1 MIIKDIRIKNFRSYY
16 GETLFS
22 LSEGLTLIIGGNG
35 DGKTTFFEAL
45 EWLFNT
51 STEDKKE
58 NNISAM
64 RKSELEIGE
73 SDELSVSITFEHEGE
88 KELEK
93 SFKFERVNENFVRTK
108 DFKFIGYENEGS
120 ERLSVKGVQLLE
132 RCFDSF
138 IRKYCLFKGESQ
150 LNVFGN
156 DDAALKT
163 LVETFSGIKQ
173 FEGLVDLT
181 EVFEQKSL
189 NAINK
194 ELQNDQKVS
203 KKAKELDSKL
213 TLLTR
218 EIIECKKDIA
228 TQETAINDYSTK
240 LENLERFQDTSE
252 SYQTIKERI
261 KVLNEKQAKLRG
273 MTSWDYN
280 AHLLDDYWIMRS
292 FPKILEEYQKKA
304 SALSREKRKLE
315 KQETEQNAKEEGKR
329 EAIEQI
335 QKLANGAVPLPWN
348 LPDKETMQ
356 EMIDEE
362 VCKVCGREA
371 QKGTPAYEFMM
382 NKLNEY
388 LHHIDIEASAKA
400 NPASKKKPLFPNSY
414 IDELHTKQIQMSG
427 SIEQEISN
435 IATEIKDR
443 LTFINDRKRDLEKVN
458 KDIQDAEDEKNR
470 LLIQSPGITEDLLDK
485 NFKDLK
491 GFLETKSRAER
502 RVVELKSKL
511 DGLEKTKGDIQ
522 SEFNTLEPSNKMT
535 KVYQN
540 VHTAL
545 EYIMKAFV
553 NAKENNITTFLA
565 MLEEQANSYLKL
577 LNENDFYGIVRIKK
591 TVNSS
596 ARIELH
602 SENGDVINDPG
613 GAQRTTMY
621 MSVLFAISKITT
633 LKREQDYP
641 LIFDAPTS
649 SFEISKED
657 VFYNVIDKIDKQC
670 IIVTKDLLLPDETTG
685 QKRLNNE
692 KIDQLTCSVYRISK
706 SPGYNP
712 LDLSTIK
719 TETEKIK

>member
-1 MIIKDIRIKNFRSYY
+1 MILKDIRIKNFRSYY
-16 GETLFS
+16 GETIFT

-51 STEDKKE
+51 TAEDKKE
-58 NNISAM
+58 SNISAM

-73 SDELSVSITFEHEGE
+73 SDEVSVSITFEHEGE

-93 SFKFERVNENFVRTK
+93 SYTFERVSADFIRTK
-108 DFKFIGYENEGS
+108 DFKFFGYENDGS
-120 ERLSVKGVQLLE
+120 ERLFVKGANLLE
-132 RCFDSF
+132 RSFDSF
-138 IRKYCLFKGESQ
+138 IRKYCLFKGESE
-150 LNVFGN
+150 LNVFDN
-156 DDAALKT
+156 ETALKK
-163 LVETFSGIKQ
+163 LVDTFSGIKQ
-173 FEGLVDLT
+173 FEDLVTLT
-181 EVFEQKSL
+181 EGFEQKSL
-189 NAINK
+189 NAVNK
-194 ELQNDQKVS
+194 EMQNDHRVS
-203 KKAKELDSKL
+203 RRARELDSQL
-213 TLLTR
+213 SLLNR
-218 EIIECKKDIA
+218 DIFDCKKDIS
-228 TQETAINDYSTK
+228 TQETAINDYSIK
-240 LENLERFQDTSE
+240 LENLERYQDTSE
-252 SYQTIKERI
+252 LYQTIKDRI
-261 KVLNEKQAKLRG
+261 KTLSEKQYKLKG
-273 MTSWDYN
+273 SISCDYN
-280 AHLLDDYWIMRS
+280 ANLLDESWILCP
-292 FPKILEEYQKKA
+292 FPKILNEYQKKA

-315 KQETEQNAKEEGKR
+315 QQETERNAKEEGKR

-371 QKGTPAYEFMM
+371 HEGTAEYKFME

-388 LHHIDIEASAKA
+388 LCHIELEATTKEISA
-400 NPASKKKPLFPNSY
+400 SGKKTLFPNSY

-443 LTFINDRKRDLEKVN
+443 LTFINDRKIDLEKII

-491 GFLETKSRAER
+491 GFLETKSRAEK
-502 RVVELKSKL
+502 RVTVLKLKL
-511 DGLEKTKGDIQ
+511 DGLVRGKDEIQ
-522 SEFNTLEPSNKMT
+522 AEFNALEPTNTMT
-535 KVYQN
+535 KVYQR
-540 VHTAL
+540 VHTAM
-545 EYIMKAFV
+545 ECIMKAFD
-553 NAKENNITTFLA
+553 NAKETNVSTFLA
-565 MLEEQANSYLKL
+565 MLEEQANSYLRL
-577 LNENDFYGIVRIKK
+577 LNENDFYGIVRIRR
-591 TVNSS
+591 TVDGS
-596 ARIELH
+596 ARIELY
-602 SENGDVINDPG
+602 SENGYLINDPG

-649 SFEISKED
+649 SFEVYKED

-670 IIVTKDLLLPDETTG
+670 IIVTKDLLLPDEATG
-685 QKRLNNE
+685 QKKLNID
-692 KIDQLTCSVYRISK
+692 KIQQLTCSVYRISK
-706 SPGYNP
+706 APGYNP

-719 TETEKIK
+719 TETRKIK

>member
-1 MIIKDIRIKNFRSYY
+1 MILKDIRIKNFRSYY
-16 GETLFS
+16 GETVFS

-51 STEDKKE
+51 AAEDKKE
-58 NNISAM
+58 SNISAM

-73 SDELSVSITFEHEGE
+73 SDEVSVSITFEHEGE

-93 SFKFERVNENFVRTK
+93 SYTFERVSADNIRTK
-108 DFKFIGYENEGS
+108 DFKFIGYEDEGS
-120 ERLSVKGVQLLE
+120 ERLSVKGANLLE

-138 IRKYCLFKGESQ
+138 IRKYCLFKGESE
-150 LNVFGN
+150 LNVFNN
-156 DDAALKT
+156 DTALKT
-163 LVETFSGIKQ
+163 LVDTFSGIKQ
-173 FEGLVDLT
+173 FEDLVALT
-181 EVFEQKSL
+181 EGFEQKSL
-189 NAINK
+189 NAVNK
-194 ELQNDQKVS
+194 EMQNDQKVS
-203 KKAKELDSKL
+203 KKAKDLDYRL
-213 TLLTR
+213 TLLNR
-218 EIIECKKDIA
+218 DISDCKKDIA
-228 TQETAINDYSTK
+228 TQETAISDYSIK
-240 LENLERFQDTSE
+240 LENLERYQDTSE
-252 SYQTIKERI
+252 AYQTIKERI
-261 KVLNEKQAKLRG
+261 KTLSDKQSKLKG
-273 MTSWDYN
+273 QIYCDYN
-280 AHLLDDYWIMRS
+280 TNLLDESWILRS
-292 FPKILEEYQKKA
+292 FPKILNEYQKKS

-315 KQETEQNAKEEGKR
+315 KQETERTAKEEGKR
-329 EAIEQI
+329 EVIEQI

-371 QKGTPAYEFMM
+371 KKGTDAYEFME

-388 LHHIDIEASAKA
+388 LRHIEFEAS
-400 NPASKKKPLFPNSY
+400 SKNILATEKKVLFPNSY

-435 IATEIKDR
+435 ISTEINDR
-443 LTFINDRKRDLEKVN
+443 LSFINDRKRDLEKIN
-458 KDIQDAEDEKNR
+458 KEVQDAEDEKNR
-470 LLIQSPGITEDLLDK
+470 LLIQSPGISEDLLDK
-485 NFKDLK
+485 NFKDIK
-491 GFLETKSRAER
+491 GFIETKSRAEK
-502 RVVELKSKL
+502 RVIELKLKL
-511 DGLEKTKGDIQ
+511 EGLVREKDEIQ
-522 SEFNTLEPSNKMT
+522 AEFNALEPTNTMT
-535 KVYQN
+535 KVYQR

-545 EYIMKAFV
+545 ERIMKAFE
-553 NAKENNITTFLA
+553 NAKETNVTTFLA

-577 LNENDFYGIVRIKK
+577 LNENDFYGIVRIRR
-591 TVNSS
+591 TVDGS
-596 ARIELH
+596 ARIELY
-602 SENGDVINDPG
+602 SENGYHISDPG

-649 SFEISKED
+649 SFEVYKED

-670 IIVTKDLLLPDETTG
+670 IIVTKDLLLSDEVTG
-685 QKRLNNE
+685 QKKLNND
-692 KIDQLTCSVYRISK
+692 KIQQLTCSVYRINK
-706 SPGYNP
+706 APNYNP

>member
-1 MIIKDIRIKNFRSYY
+1 MILKDIRIKNFRSYY
-16 GETLFS
+16 GETKFT

-51 STEDKKE
+51 STENKKE
-58 NNISAM
+58 SNISAM
-64 RKSELEIGE
+64 RKAELEIGE
-73 SDELSVSITFEHEGE
+73 SDEVSVSITFEHEGE

-93 SFKFERVNENFVRTK
+93 SFTFERVSADNVRSK

-120 ERLSVKGVQLLE
+120 ERLSVKGVNLLE

-138 IRKYCLFKGESQ
+138 IRKYCLFKGESE
-150 LNVFGN
+150 LNVFNN
-156 DDAALKT
+156 DTALKT
-163 LVETFSGIKQ
+163 LVDTFSGIKQ
-173 FEGLVDLT
+173 FEDLVTLT
-181 EVFEQKSL
+181 ESFEQKSL
-189 NAINK
+189 NAVNK
-194 ELQNDQKVS
+194 EMQSDQKVS
-203 KKAKELDSKL
+203 RKAKELDTKL
-213 TLLTR
+213 
-218 EIIECKKDIA
+218 IELNGSISDCKKDIA
-228 TQETAINDYSTK
+228 TQETAINDYSIK
-240 LENLERFQDTSE
+240 LENLERYQDTSE
-252 SYQTIKERI
+252 LYQDIKDRI
-261 KVLNEKQAKLRG
+261 KKLSEKQAKLRG
-273 MTSWDYN
+273 MIFCDYN
-280 AHLLDDYWIMRS
+280 ASLLDESWILRS
-292 FPKILEEYQKKA
+292 FPKILDEYQKK
-304 SALSREKRKLE
+304 SSSLSREKRRLE
-315 KQETEQNAKEEGKR
+315 KQETERKAKEDGKR

-356 EMIDEE
+356 EMIDEQ

-371 QKGTPAYEFMM
+371 EKGTEAYDFMV
-382 NKLNEY
+382 NKLNDY
-388 LHHIDIEASAKA
+388 LRHIEIEAT
-400 NPASKKKPLFPNSY
+400 SKENIISEKKILFPNSY

-443 LTFINDRKRDLEKVN
+443 LAFINDRKRDLEKIN

-470 LLIQSPGITEDLLDK
+470 LLIQSPGISEDLLDK

-491 GFLETKSRAER
+491 GFLETKSRAEK
-502 RVVELKSKL
+502 RVVELKLRL
-511 DGLEKTKGDIQ
+511 DVLLKDKDEVQ
-522 SEFNTLEPSNKMT
+522 AEFNTLEPTNTMT
-535 KVYQN
+535 KVYQR

-545 EYIMKAFV
+545 ERIMKAFE
-553 NAKENNITTFLA
+553 NAKENNITTFLS
-565 MLEEQANSYLKL
+565 MLEEQANSYLKQ
-577 LNENDFYGIVRIKK
+577 LNENDFYGIVRIRR
-591 TVNSS
+591 TVDGS

-602 SENGDVINDPG
+602 SENGDLISDPG

-649 SFEISKED
+649 SFEVSKED

-670 IIVTKDLLLPDETTG
+670 IIVTKDLLLSDEATG
-685 QKRLNNE
+685 QKKLNDD
-692 KIDQLTCSVYRISK
+692 KIQQLTCSVYRITKAS
-706 SPGYNP
+706 GYNP

>member
-1 MIIKDIRIKNFRSYY
+1 MIIKEIRIKNFRSYY
-16 GETLFS
+16 GETTFS
-22 LSEGLTLIIGGNG
+22 LSKGLTLIIGGNG

-51 STEDKKE
+51 SAEDKKE
-58 NNISAM
+58 SSISAM

-73 SDELSVSITFEHEGE
+73 IDEVSVSITFEHEGD

-93 SFKFERVNENFVRTK
+93 SFKFEKVSQDYVRTK
-108 DFKFIGYENEGS
+108 DFRFIGYENEGS
-120 ERLSVKGVQLLE
+120 ERLSIKGAILLE
-132 RCFDSF
+132 RTFDSF
-138 IRKYCLFKGESQ
+138 IRKYCLFKGESE
-150 LNVFGN
+150 LNVFNN
-156 DDAALKT
+156 DTALKT

-173 FEGLVDLT
+173 FEGLVSLV
-181 EVFEQKSL
+181 EGFEQKSL
-189 NAINK
+189 NAVNK

-213 TLLTR
+213 SLLSK
-218 EIIECKKDIA
+218 EIFDCKKDIVN
-228 TQETAINDYSTK
+228 QESAINEYSTK
-240 LENLERFQDTSE
+240 LENLERYQDTSE
-252 SYQTIKERI
+252 MYQTIKERI
-261 KVLNEKQAKLRG
+261 KVLSDKQARFKG
-273 MTSWDYN
+273 MVSVDYN

-292 FPKILEEYQKKA
+292 FPKVLEEFQKKT
-304 SALSREKRKLE
+304 SLLSREKRKLE
-315 KQETEQNAKEEGKR
+315 KQETERNAKEEGKR

-371 QKGTPAYEFMM
+371 KAGTSAYDFMV

-388 LHHIDIEASAKA
+388 MRHIEFE
-400 NPASKKKPLFPNSY
+400 SKNSEKDAIPKKPLFTNSF
-414 IDELHTKQIQMSG
+414 IDELHTKQIQLSG
-427 SIEQEISN
+427 PTEREINN
-435 IATEIKDR
+435 IATEINDR
-443 LTFINDRKRDLEKVN
+443 LILISDRKRDLEKIN
-458 KDIQDAEDEKNR
+458 KDLQDAEDEKSR

-502 RVVELKSKL
+502 RVMELKMRL
-511 DGLEKTKGDIQ
+511 EALEKEKRDIQ
-522 SEFNTLEPSNKMT
+522 SEFSSLEPSNKMT
-535 KVYQN
+535 IVYQK
-540 VHTAL
+540 VHTAF
-545 EYIMKAFV
+545 ENIMRAFV
-553 NAKENNITTFLA
+553 NAKENNVNKFLM
-565 MLEEQANSYLKL
+565 MLEEQANSYFSR
-577 LNENDFYGIVRIKK
+577 LNEDDFYGIVRLKK
-591 TVNSS
+591 TVNGS

-602 SENGDVINDPG
+602 SENGDVISDPG
-613 GAQRTTMY
+613 GAQKTTMY

-649 SFEISKED
+649 SFEVSKED

-670 IIVTKDLLLPDETTG
+670 IIVTKDLLLSDEITG
-685 QKRLNNE
+685 QKKLNND

-706 SPGYNP
+706 FPGYNP
-712 LDLSTIK
+712 IDLSTIK
-719 TETEKIK
+719 TVTNKIK

>member
-1 MIIKDIRIKNFRSYY
+1 MILKDIRIKNFRSYY
-16 GETLFS
+16 GETIFS

-51 STEDKKE
+51 TTEDKKE
-58 NNISAM
+58 SNISVM

-73 SDELSVSITFEHEGE
+73 SDEVSVSITFEHEGE

-93 SFKFERVNENFVRTK
+93 SFTFERVNSDYIRTK
-108 DFKFIGYENEGS
+108 DFKFIGYKNEGS
-120 ERLSVKGVQLLE
+120 ERLSVKGTNLLE

-138 IRKYCLFKGESQ
+138 IRKYCLFKGESE
-150 LNVFGN
+150 LNVFNN
-156 DDAALKT
+156 DTALKT
-163 LVETFSGIKQ
+163 LVDTFSGIKQ
-173 FEGLVDLT
+173 FEDLVALT
-181 EVFEQKSL
+181 EGFEQKSL
-189 NAINK
+189 NAVNR
-194 ELQNDQKVS
+194 EMQNDQKVS
-203 KKAKELDSKL
+203 RKAIDLDSRL
-213 TLLTR
+213 TLLNR
-218 EIIECKKDIA
+218 DIFNCKKEIT
-228 TQETAINDYSTK
+228 TQETAINDYSIK
-240 LENLERFQDTSE
+240 LENLERYQDTSE
-252 SYQTIKERI
+252 LYQTIKERI
-261 KVLNEKQAKLRG
+261 KALSEKQSKLRG
-273 MTSWDYN
+273 MILFDYN
-280 AHLLDDYWIMRS
+280 TILLDESWILRS
-292 FPKILEEYQKKA
+292 FPKILNEYQKKS

-315 KQETEQNAKEEGKR
+315 KQDTELRAKEEGKR

-371 QKGTPAYEFMM
+371 PKGTTAYKFME

-388 LHHIDIEASAKA
+388 LQHIEFEARAKDISASE
-400 NPASKKKPLFPNSY
+400 KKTLFPNSY
-414 IDELHTKQIQMSG
+414 IDELHTRQIQMSG

-435 IATEIKDR
+435 ISNEINDR
-443 LTFINDRKRDLEKVN
+443 LAFINNRKRDLEKIN

-485 NFKDLK
+485 NFTDLK
-491 GFLETKSRAER
+491 GFLETKSRAEK
-502 RVVELKSKL
+502 RVTELKLKL
-511 DGLEKTKGDIQ
+511 EGLVKEKEEIQ
-522 SEFNTLEPSNKMT
+522 AEFNALEPANTMT
-535 KVYQN
+535 KVYQR

-545 EYIMKAFV
+545 DRIMKAFE
-553 NAKENNITTFLA
+553 NAKETNITKFLV

-577 LNENDFYGIVRIKK
+577 LNENDFYGIVRIRR
-591 TVNSS
+591 TVDGS
-596 ARIELH
+596 ARIELY
-602 SENGDVINDPG
+602 SENGGFINDPG

-649 SFEISKED
+649 SFEVYKED

-670 IIVTKDLLLPDETTG
+670 IIVTKDLLLADESTG
-685 QKRLNNE
+685 EKKINND
-692 KIDQLTCSVYRISK
+692 KIQQLTCSVYRISK
-706 SPGYNP
+706 APGYNP

-719 TETEKIK
+719 TETKRIK